1 MHNMIAF
8 RLLSLAVFSLAC
20 SLPVVAGDLGD
31 LPRKFS
37 DSQPQP
43 SALASAVQSWTG
55 LFGER
60 KIGVFI
66 ESLSATQIRGYSMVG
81 QNKRPFQGTVR
92 QQNGIYLVT
101 AREPMTQA
109 SDGVFEMRFNP
120 ASPRQ
125 LSGTWQSRDRNIASK
140 SFSLTPRACEA
151 SKTAGDYDGSVRR
164 LTGDELQT
172 DPWTLS
178 MMRNEIYA
186 RHGYAFADREI
197 AAQFAEMD
205 WYIPCYANVESK
217 LSALEREN
225 IQKLRKAEAYAKTR
239 DWGR

>member
-1 MHNMIAF
+1 MHNMIGF

-20 SLPVVAGDLGD
+20 SLPVVAAESSNA
-31 LPRKFS
+31 PKNIS
-37 DSQPQP
+37 VSQPQP
-43 SALASAVQSWTG
+43 SELAAYVQSWTG

-66 ESLSATQIRGYSMVG
+66 ESFTANQIRGYSMVG
-81 QNKRPFQGTVR
+81 QNKRPFQGSVR

-109 SDGVFEMRFNP
+109 SDGVFELKLDP
-120 ASPRQ
+120 AAPRRIEGAWRSSQ
-125 LSGTWQSRDRNIASK
+125 ANIDAK
-140 SFSLTPRACEA
+140 TFSLTPRACEA

-186 RHGYAFADREI
+186 RHGYAFADREV
-197 AAQFAEMD
+197 AAQFAEME
-205 WYIPCYANVESK
+205 WYIPCSSNVEAK
-217 LSALEREN
+217 LSSLERSN

>member
-1 MHNMIAF
+1 MHNIIGL

-20 SLPVVAGDLGD
+20 SLPALAGDPGN
-31 LPRKFS
+31 LPRKFAN
-37 DSQPQP
+37 SQPQP

-66 ESLSATQIRGYSMVG
+66 ESFTANQIRGYSMVG
-81 QNKRPFQGTVR
+81 QNKRPFQGSVR

-109 SDGVFEMRFNP
+109 SDGVFELKLDP
-120 ASPRQ
+120 AAPRRIEGAWRSSQ
-125 LSGTWQSRDRNIASK
+125 ANIDTK
-140 SFSLTPRACEA
+140 TFSLTPRACEA

-178 MMRNEIYA
+178 LMRNEIYA

>member
-1 MHNMIAF
+1 MNNRIGF

-20 SLPVVAGDLGD
+20 SLPALAGDPSD

-66 ESLSATQIRGYSMVG
+66 ESFTANQIRGYSMVG
-81 QNKRPFQGTVR
+81 QNKRPFQGSVR
-92 QQNGIYLVT
+92 QQNGIYLISVQ
-101 AREPMTQA
+101 EPMTHA

-140 SFSLTPRACEA
+140 SFSLTPRACTA
-151 SKTAGDYDGSVRR
+151 SKTAGEYDGSVRR

-178 MMRNEIYA
+178 LMRNEIYA

-217 LSALEREN
+217 LSSLERSN
-225 IQKLRKAEAYAKTR
+225 IQKLRKAEAYAEKQ